1 MAQSHFPHF
10 SCAHPA
16 VMAKSHHRPLR
27 HCIQDWGRAGNQFLR
42 GGRARKFC
50 LSLHPPRISMR
61 KVLSM
66 TTQMGRRSVDMSIG
80 SDEVG
85 WRRDFAEVTGNRL
98 TRLEAALVN
107 SSQAMGQLHSLV
119 ERVHLTGGT
128 NTQKLAEGLNK
139 ALADQQGGVLQIQ
152 AQTDLRHAETVQQ
165 LQALLQE
172 GEKKQREEALKLQ
185 AFLSEG
191 EQRRQTQLEGGFT
204 QIAQVAA
211 GLREQNLLFQQQTQQ
226 ALENVSRKILEVE
239 NLAREASTRVPALQA
254 EHLAHMP
261 DPAAHAAALANM
273 AEALQGL
280 DRRLDQRFGTWEKN
294 FRDLSTSSTQ
304 LSQALGDVQLRLV
317 AVEARST
324 QVDRT
329 PALAQAV
336 QRLEEK
342 FVSLEEHFSRTPPVL
357 PPAPPTAP
365 VDPQARRQILHVVDT
380 VNELGK
386 WVAEIAE
393 KVDDV
398 GFSMSQGPP
407 TQVQSVVP
415 NPPFRSVLSTFG
427 ANPPPTQDTASRTT
441 TQGHP
446 GDQGGGFRPEP
457 GRGWYAA
464 DPAGTR
470 GQQAAVHASA
480 RTHAAPCV
488 PLPVHP
494 GASVAVRGGG
504 LVGPNHPLPS
514 SSTAAGR
521 WFGRSEPPPHIHV
534 QRPTKGGNT
543 PRWAACGPSQRCP
556 RCPEAGCYPSPSRE
570 FLFPGG

>member
-1 MAQSHFPHF
+1 
-10 SCAHPA
+10 
-16 VMAKSHHRPLR
+16 
-27 HCIQDWGRAGNQFLR
+27 
-42 GGRARKFC
+42 
-50 LSLHPPRISMR
+50 
-61 KVLSM
+61 
-66 TTQMGRRSVDMSIG
+66 MSIG

-239 NLAREASTRVPALQA
+239 NLAREASTRVPALNA

-294 FRDLSTSSTQ
+294 FRDLSASSTQ
-304 LSQALGDVQLRLV
+304 LSQTLGDVQAQTRRRGG
-317 AVEARST
+317 AVGPGRPHSRFGPGCPAFGGKICFPRGTFFPNPASFATGTHQPPQWTLKPGARFCT
-324 QVDRT
+324 WWT
-329 PALAQAV
+329 P
-336 QRLEEK
+336 
-342 FVSLEEHFSRTPPVL
+342 
-357 PPAPPTAP
+357 
-365 VDPQARRQILHVVDT
+365 
-380 VNELGK
+380 
-386 WVAEIAE
+386 
-393 KVDDV
+393 
-398 GFSMSQGPP
+398 SMSWANGLRKLPKRSM
-407 TQVQSVVP
+407 TSV
-415 NPPFRSVLSTFG
+415 
-427 ANPPPTQDTASRTT
+427 
-441 TQGHP
+441 
-446 GDQGGGFRPEP
+446 
-457 GRGWYAA
+457 
-464 DPAGTR
+464 
-470 GQQAAVHASA
+470 
-480 RTHAAPCV
+480 
-488 PLPVHP
+488 
-494 GASVAVRGGG
+494 
-504 LVGPNHPLPS
+504 
-514 SSTAAGR
+514 
-521 WFGRSEPPPHIHV
+521 
-534 QRPTKGGNT
+534 
-543 PRWAACGPSQRCP
+543 
-556 RCPEAGCYPSPSRE
+556 
-570 FLFPGG
+570 FL